1 MTRHLSRASS
11 LGLARRSWS
20 HLESMS
26 IFLKGS
32 AWLHRTSLELLLREV
47 SWEQLRWLM
56 RTTKVK
62 STSISSTAAKAQQS
76 SKLETRSSSLFQ
88 SMCQEWA
95 RLSSF
100 HLASSTVVSSLL
112 EVLVDLD
119 QQTMWKRASMAVLP
133 KKAKEEEVK
142 EMSDIQ
148 KDSREEITAKSSKTR
163 GWIKSICSFIVGA
176 AVGIA
181 SFFGVKTG

>member
-1 MTRHLSRASS
+1 
-11 LGLARRSWS
+11 
-20 HLESMS
+20 
-26 IFLKGS
+26 
-32 AWLHRTSLELLLREV
+32 
-47 SWEQLRWLM
+47 
-56 RTTKVK
+56 
-62 STSISSTAAKAQQS
+62 
-76 SKLETRSSSLFQ
+76 
-88 SMCQEWA
+88 
-95 RLSSF
+95 
-100 HLASSTVVSSLL
+100 
-112 EVLVDLD
+112 
-119 QQTMWKRASMAVLP
+119 MAVLP